1 MFEYIQKLRTWRN
14 RFEER
19 LDSRNQRATLETF
32 THQLSEFRFLKF
44 DEVEVPGQYLQH
56 RDKNQDFVRIER
68 FLPDVDLVRGIGIC
82 HRRLKIRGH
91 DASVH
96 QFAIQYP
103 AARNSRREE
112 RVLQL
117 FRIFNGIL
125 SKRKESRR
133 RNLQF
138 HLPLIV
144 PITPSVR
151 MVQDD
156 SSYINMQGIF
166 EDYCRRNGVNK
177 DEPVL
182 FSIEKL
188 RALAPVQDVLTPHF
202 YHVLLTPISR
212 KILNMPIA
220 FVSKHLPLFSKNMSR
235 RRSSSITS
243 APPTLPSPTSGPSA
257 ALSHIS

>member
-1 MFEYIQKLRTWRN
+1 M
-14 RFEER
+14 
-19 LDSRNQRATLETF
+19 
-32 THQLSEFRFLKF
+32 
-44 DEVEVPGQYLQH
+44 
-56 RDKNQDFVRIER
+56 
-68 FLPDVDLVRGIGIC
+68 
-82 HRRLKIRGH
+82 
-91 DASVH
+91 
-96 QFAIQYP
+96 
-103 AARNSRREE
+103 
-112 RVLQL
+112 QL

-138 HLPLIV
+138 HLPCMI

-156 SSYINMQGIF
+156 SSYINMQSIF

-188 RALAPVQDVLTPHF
+188 RALAPVRDVLTPRF
-202 YHVLLTPISR
+202 YLVLLTPISR
-212 KILNMPIA
+212 KILSMPTA
-220 FVSKHLPLFSKNMSR
+220 FASKHSPLFKINMSR
-235 RRSSSITS
+235 QPSSSITS
-243 APPTLPSPTSGPSA
+243 AQPTLPSLTSGSSA